1 MKLAYIVEE
10 SNESVRKLG
19 SLFVVEMPEKATCKV
34 PYFHESDL
42 LYRTED
48 SESNSIMV
56 FAQHSLKKA
65 NRSSLID
72 LLYNAA

>member
-10 SNESVRKLG
+10 SNESVRKIG
-19 SLFVVEMPEKATCKV
+19 NLFVVDLPEKATCKV

-42 LYRTED
+42 LHRTED
-48 SESNSIMV
+48 SESNPIML
-56 FAQHSLKKA
+56 FAKSSLKKV
-65 NRSSLID
+65 NRSNLLD